1 MAPRKKV
8 KLKRKP
14 IQAKAAL
21 EKKIVQTWAKGIDVE
36 GANSDAFN
44 EELKTYSFSDVKS
57 NVIEFEPA
65 YGSYDWAVAQS
76 QKLLGLSGDAWCAT
90 ATARGMAYARP
101 RYRIGMYSDVQ
112 SGTLEGGKTIIGS
125 GASYIEALQ
134 DAYRRAMKLNICELD
149 YVFQEREDLL

>member
-14 IQAKAAL
+14 IQAKPAL
-21 EKKIVQTWAKGIDVE
+21 EKKPAQTWTKDIDV
-36 GANSDAFN
+36 DAFK
-44 EELKTYSFSDVKS
+44 EELKTYSFSDVKGAMKS
-57 NVIEFEPA
+57 DVIEFEPA

-149 YVFQEREDLL
+149 YVFPEREDLL